1 MLTYEVRLDVF
12 EGPLD
17 LLLHLI
23 KELEI
28 DIYDI
33 PMATLTEQYMEYI
46 NQMKGL
52 EINVASEYLVMASE
66 LLKIKSFMLLPE
78 PVAVEEDYEDPR
90 EQLLEQLLEYQNY
103 KEYAEE
109 LHNLKLENDK
119 TFIKAPH
126 DLEEDDDNNDDL
138 SFNLSHLLDAY
149 QKVKMR
155 VSLNQPQTVTIR
167 REVVS
172 REHAVSYIDE
182 RFEEKSS
189 LDFLELFSL
198 DESRPMVVAVFI
210 VILDWVKSHKM
221 MIYISDD
228 GDYQFERQ

>member
-33 PMATLTEQYMEYI
+33 PMATLTGQYMEYI

-78 PVAVEEDYEDPR
+78 PAAVEEDYEDPR

-126 DLEEDDDNNDDL
+126 DLEEDDDSTDDL

-167 REVVS
+167 REVIS

-221 MIYISDD
+221 MIHISDD

>member
-1 MLTYEVRLDVF
+1 MLTYEVRLDIF
-12 EGPLD
+12 EGQLD

-78 PVAVEEDYEDPR
+78 PAVVEEDYEDPR

-109 LHNLKLENDK
+109 LHKLKLENDK
-119 TFIKAPH
+119 TFIKPQN
-126 DLEEDDDNNDDL
+126 DLEESDDNNDDL
-138 SFNLSHLLDAY
+138 SLNLSHLLEAY

-155 VSLNQPQTVTIR
+155 ISLNQPQTVTIR

-172 REHAVSYIDE
+172 REHAESYIDS
-182 RFEEKSS
+182 RFSDKKFLGF
-189 LDFLELFSL
+189 LDLFSL

-221 MIYISDD
+221 MIHISDD

>member
-1 MLTYEVRLDVF
+1 MLTYEVRLDIF

-46 NQMKGL
+46 NQMKEL

-78 PVAVEEDYEDPR
+78 PAVVEEDYEDPR

-119 TFIKAPH
+119 TFIKPPH
-126 DLEEDDDNNDDL
+126 DLEESDDNNDDL
-138 SFNLSHLLDAY
+138 SLNLSHLLEAY

-155 VSLNQPQTVTIR
+155 ISLNQPQTVTIR

-172 REHAVSYIDE
+172 REHAESYIDS
-182 RFEEKSS
+182 RFSDKKFLGF
-189 LDFLELFSL
+189 LDLFSL

-221 MIYISDD
+221 MIHISDD